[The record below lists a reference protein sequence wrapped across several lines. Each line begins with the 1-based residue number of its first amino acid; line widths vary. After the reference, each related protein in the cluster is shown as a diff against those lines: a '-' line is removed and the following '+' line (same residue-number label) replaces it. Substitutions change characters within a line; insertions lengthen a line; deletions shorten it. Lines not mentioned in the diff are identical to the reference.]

1 MFIDRRDDSRS
12 VQCLRASWKQEQM
25 EEERDLESEGR
36 ESQMLFSSSREAR
49 KGRGE
54 GRIGKASLV

>member
-1 MFIDRRDDSRS
+1 
-12 VQCLRASWKQEQM
+12 M